1 MPPAYLDAA
10 VAVAITDNTQI
21 GASAQDLYKELSS
34 YRLKELKARVQLC
47 ESLAHRH
54 VVASDISYFD
64 NQSALYLD
72 SDYRKIIT
80 HSSFLP
86 I

>member
-1 MPPAYLDAA
+1 MPLAYLDAA

-72 SDYRKIIT
+72 SDYRKIIML
-80 HSSFLP
+80 SSFLP